1 MNDSYSI
8 DIALDYLTLD
18 YLKFHHM
25 KLCIVIALLHMLYP
39 LMKCQRTSVRKLF
52 CVLKKHGFSKSLQFN
67 LRYFKQFPN
76 TFTIYSTCIR

>member
-52 CVLKKHGFSKSLQFN
+52 CVLKKHGFSKSLQLDTLNSF
-67 LRYFKQFPN
+67 LILLQFIVRV
-76 TFTIYSTCIR
+76 FDD